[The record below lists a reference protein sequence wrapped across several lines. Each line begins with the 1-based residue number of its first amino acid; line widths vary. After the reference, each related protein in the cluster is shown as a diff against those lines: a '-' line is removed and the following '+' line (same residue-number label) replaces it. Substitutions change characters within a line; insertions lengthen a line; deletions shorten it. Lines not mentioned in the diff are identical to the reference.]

1 MEKQTP
7 SMTIKSYFAGSVEL
21 AIQQAREELGT
32 EAMLITSRRASP
44 ESRHLGAYEV
54 VFGVAAAR
62 PEKISFQHT
71 GPSAQS
77 RDLSAELQVVR
88 SQLEDIK
95 RVLQLSS
102 GRLSASAPS
111 EIDDLIRDLTAADL
125 DENVSRTIAEEAST
139 IWRDSPATQR
149 SLAGSDLLQAL
160 ALESIRK
167 RLQFAPEFGRPDQ
180 ETTRIVVFAG
190 PPGAGKTTT
199 LTKIAIQEC
208 LAQRLPVRIVSVD
221 TQRVAAH
228 EKLRIFAGIL
238 GIAFTAANTMQ
249 EFISAVDEH
258 RNKNLLL
265 IDTPGFS
272 TNDFE
277 DARDLSG
284 FLGRLVPKEVH
295 LVLPASMKRLDMA
308 RCAQQFADL
317 KPDYLLFTKLDETAS
332 FGGAISLALE
342 IDRPLSFFATGQSIP
357 EDLEPASSERLLD
370 ALFSQHRARAS
381 SAA

>member
-7 SMTIKSYFAGSVEL
+7 SMSIKSYFAGSVEL

-32 EAMLITSRRASP
+32 DAMLITSRRASP

-62 PEKISFQHT
+62 PERTGFQQA
-71 GPSAQS
+71 SLNAQS
-77 RDLSAELQVVR
+77 QDLSAELQVVR

-95 RVLQLSS
+95 RALQLSG
-102 GRLSASAPS
+102 GRLNGSAPS
-111 EIDDLIRDLTAADL
+111 EIDDLFRELAAADL

-139 IWRDSPATQR
+139 IWRESPATQR
-149 SLAGSDLLQAL
+149 SPAGSDLLRAL

-167 RLQFAPEFGRPDQ
+167 RLQFAPQFGRTDQ
-180 ETTRIVVFAG
+180 EATRIVVFAG

-208 LAQRLPVRIVSVD
+208 LAQRLPVRILSVD
-221 TQRVAAH
+221 MQRVAAH
-228 EKLRIFAGIL
+228 EKLRTFAGIL

-249 EFISAVDEH
+249 EFIGAVDEY

-272 TNDFE
+272 TNDLE

-284 FLGRLVPKEVH
+284 FLGRLAPKELH
-295 LVLPASMKRLDMA
+295 LVLPASMKRLDLVH
-308 RCAQQFADL
+308 CVQQFADF

-332 FGGAISLALE
+332 FGGAVSLALE
-342 IDRPLSFFATGQSIP
+342 IGKPLSFFATGQSIP

-370 ALFSQHRARAS
+370 CLFSLDRVKAS